1 MARPA
6 GCDPKAN
13 MTVTPDGQTLVVRGY
28 IGISLLGKNQ
38 YWTRRL
44 EQCPLAP
51 ESQQPFYRGECP
63 LRATIDSG
71 SRRPGRAGHA
81 AMLML
86 GMS

>member
-1 MARPA
+1 
-6 GCDPKAN
+6 

-38 YWTRRL
+38 YWTWRL
-44 EQCPLAP
+44 EQCPLCP
-51 ESQQPFYRGECP
+51 ESEQSFYRGECP
-63 LRATIDSG
+63 LRATMDSG